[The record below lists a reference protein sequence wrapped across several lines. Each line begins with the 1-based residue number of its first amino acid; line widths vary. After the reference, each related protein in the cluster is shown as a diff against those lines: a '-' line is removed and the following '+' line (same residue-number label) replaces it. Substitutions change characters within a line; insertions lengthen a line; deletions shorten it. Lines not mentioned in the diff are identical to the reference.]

1 MSCRPTCGRTAQG
14 ATPSDLAPGQSP
26 RLRPAEGR
34 AVEALGSADDR
45 FHEECAV
52 VGIHG
57 HAEAGNL
64 AYLGLY
70 SMQHRG
76 QEGSGIVSSN
86 GEALISHR
94 GLGLVA
100 DVFPEAVIR
109 RLVGDA
115 EMVARIHGAHEPV
128 RDESHHEARA

>member
-1 MSCRPTCGRTAQG
+1 MGEGGEAEKSSGPG
-14 ATPSDLAPGQSP
+14 LAPEETGDASRLSGDASLLTGDASLLTGDASP
-26 RLRPAEGR
+26 LAG
-34 AVEALGSADDR
+34 ADDR

-52 VGIHG
+52 VGIYG
-57 HAEAGNL
+57 HSEAANL

-86 GEALISHR
+86 GKALISHR

-100 DVFPEAVIR
+100 DVFHENVIR
-109 RLVGDA
+109 RLVGSSA
-115 EMVARIHGAHEPV
+115 IGH
-128 RDESHHEARA
+128 